1 MKPSTLLLSILPL
14 AIAAPIAEP
23 EPVADIEARQ
33 QKYSSYGDKNGGYG
47 L

>member
-23 EPVADIEARQ
+23 EAAADIEARQ
-33 QKYSSYGDKNGGYG
+33 QNYGSYGDKNGGYG
-47 L
+47 T

>member
-14 AIAAPIAEP
+14 AIAAPLAEP
-23 EPVADIEARQ
+23 EPVADIEAR

-47 L
+47 S

>member
-14 AIAAPIAEP
+14 AIAVPIAEP
-23 EPVADIEARQ
+23 EAVADIEAR

-47 L
+47 S